1 MGNSNTDQSPH
12 AILGELVVWRHLHRI
27 KKKMNWS
34 GPDASTHDLVGNSF
48 DIEVKSTIK
57 RYGKKVLI
65 SGEHQLA
72 IAEGKSLY
80 LAFMRFELSEGGE
93 SINSL
98 TAELIALGANAT
110 DIEKDLSGM
119 GYQSG
124 KSTRA
129 ETYMLHDSE
138 IYEVTNLFPKIIPSS
153 FMTGIIPTGIEQIK
167 YEVDLS
173 IVTAF
178 STLDDFNP

>member
-1 MGNSNTDQSPH
+1 M
-12 AILGELVVWRHLHRI
+12 HRI
-27 KKKMNWS
+27 KKQMNWS
-34 GPDASTHDLVGNSF
+34 GPDGSTHDLVGKSI

-57 RYGKKVLI
+57 RYGKKVLV

-72 IAEGKSLY
+72 TAEGKRLF
-80 LAFMRFELSEGGE
+80 LAFMRFEVSDGGE
-93 SINSL
+93 SINTLIS
-98 TAELIALGANAT
+98 ELIALGANAR

-138 IYEVTNLFPKIIPSS
+138 IYEVTNVFPKIIPSS
-153 FMTGIIPTGIEQIK
+153 FLTGIIPAGIEQIK

-173 IVTAF
+173 IVAAF
-178 STLDDFNP
+178 SSLDDFNP